1 MGHRAVRGVVGG
13 LLVGREGAVGV
24 GRGRD
29 ADQRLQRQGAAQR
42 ATGGEEWVL
51 ECAVSVVERWM
62 GHRAVRGVVGGLLV
76 GREGAM
82 GVGRGRDADQRLQRQ
97 GVAQRAT
104 GGEEWVLEC
113 AVSVVER
120 WMGHRAVRGV
130 VGGLLVGREGA
141 VGVGMGRDADQRL
154 QRQGVAQRATGGEEW
169 VLECAVSVVERWMGH
184 RAVRGVVGGLLVGR
198 EGAVGVGMGRD
209 ADQRLQRQGV
219 AQRATGGEDWVL
231 EGARCSQTRVRPPRD
246 PAWVRHGRRLASS
259 LPCPALGFSVFPC
272 RVQRAAPMVN
282 GKTYM
287 THQPSSAARNS
298 AARIREAL
306 RLRIY
311 LASVLYDPKQVVIV
325 FNSSLTNTCLITLK
339 NLANTRI

>member
-1 MGHRAVRGVVGG
+1 MAQRATGGEDWVLECAVSVVERWMGHRAVQGVVGG

-29 ADQRLQRQGAAQR
+29 ADQRLQR
-42 ATGGEEWVL
+42 
-51 ECAVSVVERWM
+51 
-62 GHRAVRGVVGGLLV
+62 H
-76 GREGAM
+76 
-82 GVGRGRDADQRLQRQ
+82 

-141 VGVGMGRDADQRL
+141 VGVGRGRDAADQRL
-154 QRQGVAQRATGGEEW
+154 QRHGVAQRATGGEEW

-198 EGAVGVGMGRD
+198 EGAVGAGRGRD
-209 ADQRLQRQGV
+209 ADQRLQRHGA

-231 EGARCSQTRVRPPRD
+231 ECAVSVAERWMGHRAVRGVVGGLLVGREGAGGTGREGRVGGVDQGPQ
-246 PAWVRHGRRLASS
+246 GRRVTLQEATGGEDMFFETS
-259 LPCPALGFSVFPC
+259 
-272 RVQRAAPMVN
+272 
-282 GKTYM
+282 TY
-287 THQPSSAARNS
+287 
-298 AARIREAL
+298 ILE
-306 RLRIY
+306 
-311 LASVLYDPKQVVIV
+311 VE
-325 FNSSLTNTCLITLK
+325 
-339 NLANTRI
+339 

>member
-1 MGHRAVRGVVGG
+1 M
-13 LLVGREGAVGV
+13 
-24 GRGRD
+24 
-29 ADQRLQRQGAAQR
+29 AQR
-42 ATGGEEWVL
+42 ATGGEDWVL

-76 GREGAM
+76 GREGAV

-141 VGVGMGRDADQRL
+141 VGVGRGRDADQRL

-198 EGAVGVGMGRD
+198 EGAVGVGRGRD

-219 AQRATGGEDWVL
+219 AQRATGGEEWVL
-231 EGARCSQTRVRPPRD
+231 ECAVSVVERWMGHRAVRGVVGGLLVGREGAVGVGRGRD
-246 PAWVRHGRRLASS
+246 ADQRLQRQGVA
-259 LPCPALGFSVFPC
+259 
-272 RVQRAAPMVN
+272 QRATGGEEWVLECAVSVVERWMGHRAVR
-282 GKTYM
+282 GVVGGLLVGREGAVGVGRGRDAD
-287 THQPSSAARNS
+287 QRLQRQGAAQR
-298 AARIREAL
+298 ATGGEE
-306 RLRIY
+306 
-311 LASVLYDPKQVVIV
+311 
-325 FNSSLTNTCLITLK
+325 
-339 NLANTRI
+339 